1 MNQDFD
7 LIDGDDDSDESFE
20 HFQVTADPGQA
31 PLRVDKFL
39 IDRIP
44 HISRSKISTA
54 AKNGN
59 VVVNGESVKQ
69 NYKVKP
75 NDKISLV
82 FPHPKHE
89 LKLIPQEIE
98 LDIVYEDD
106 DLVVVNKPAGFVV
119 HPGHGNYSGTL
130 VNALLHLF
138 GNLPKNAKS
147 EVAYPGLV
155 HRIDKDTTG
164 LLVIAKKED
173 VLTNLAAQFFNRTT
187 QRFYYALVWGN
198 VEEEAGTITGN
209 IGRSH
214 SDRKQMTVY
223 PDGEEGKHAV
233 THYEVLERLGYVTLV
248 KCKLDTGRTHQIRA
262 HMKHIGHTLFGDIRY
277 GGNKILKG
285 TTFSKYRQFVENCFQ
300 ILPRQALHAKT
311 LGFTHPKTGKWME
324 FECPLPEDM
333 EMVLDKWRVY
343 VKAKSFD

>member
-75 NDKISLV
+75 NDEISLV

-130 VNALLHLF
+130 VNALLHHF